1 MIVAIAS
8 ALAVMGCTSQRITEK
23 EVLCGGY
30 TKFHKITTEEKTL
43 FAATYKSEPQLTPS
57 EVATQ
62 VVAGMNYK
70 FLCKDDRQNTY
81 EVVIYKPL
89 PNQGEPTVTSVNEC
103 KK

>member
-8 ALAVMGCTSQRITEK
+8 ALAVMGCTSQRMAEK

-30 TKFHKITTEEKTL
+30 TKFRKMTAEERTL
-43 FAATYKSEPQLTPS
+43 FADTYKSETQLTPS
-57 EVATQ
+57 AVATQ
-62 VVAGMNYK
+62 VVAGTNYK
-70 FLCKDDRQNTY
+70 FRCEDKQSHTY

-89 PNQGEPTVTSVNEC
+89 PNQGKATVTSVQEC